1 MTKDIVQAERARI
14 ALGIQALH
22 ERWKPHPAQ
31 IQVGAPLIRGE
42 TKDVFAQ
49 CGRNFGK
56 TELVSYLLWRYAW
69 TFPNSENYYFAP
81 YMTQAREILWAS
93 RRVQTFGPADWIEG
107 DPNNTEM
114 RITFKNGSFIKLAG
128 SDNVDSYRGVK
139 PKGLTVLDE
148 FKDFRPEFLE
158 AYDPNRAAFD
168 SPMMIIGT
176 PPEFENQ
183 FTALA
188 KQYAGDPNKRYFKLP
203 TSSNPHISPDW
214 LAKKKAELYQLGE
227 GDKWERE
234 YMAEFV
240 TGGASS
246 IFPMLK
252 RSMVM
257 PHDQLIGRI
266 WRDRKKLEWILWA
279 DPAGA
284 SCFAVLFAAI
294 NPYTREVYCLDEI
307 YETTQPEM
315 TVGKI
320 WPRIK
325 AIRDDLWDEDWRQGY
340 DEASTWFANEVLDL
354 FNEGLEPTQK
364 MRSDKLTG
372 LSLIKDALL
381 QGKLFISSRCPKLY
395 WELERYRKDASGK
408 IPKKDDHLID
418 CLRYLLDASHYS
430 LKTEREVILAPDEMK
445 RGERFRDD
453 FPDLFNSD
461 FPLG

>member
-1 MTKDIVQAERARI
+1 MHPEIERI
-14 ALGIQALH
+14 AAGIEALH
-22 ERWKPHPAQ
+22 QRWTPHHAQ
-31 IQVGAPLIRGE
+31 IAIGRPLLRGE

-56 TELVSYLLWRYAW
+56 TELVSYLLWRFAW
-69 TFPNSENYYFAP
+69 TYSNSENYYFAP

-93 RRVQTFGPADWIEG
+93 RRVQTFGPTEWIEG
-107 DPNNTEM
+107 QPNNTEM

-183 FTALA
+183 FTNLA
-188 KQYAGDPNKRYFKLP
+188 KIYESDPNKRFFQMP
-203 TSSNPHISPDW
+203 TSVNPHINREW
-214 LAKKKAELYQLGE
+214 LEKKKAELYALGE

-234 YMAEFV
+234 YEAKFV
-240 TGGASS
+240 TGGASA
-246 IFPMLK
+246 IFPMLSRK
-252 RSMVM
+252 SMIT
-257 PHDQLIGRI
+257 HDQMIGRL
-266 WRDRKKLEWILWA
+266 WKDRKKLEWILWA

-284 SCFAVLFAAI
+284 SCFAVLFVAI
-294 NPYTREVYCLDEI
+294 NPYTKEIFCLDEI
-307 YETTQPEM
+307 YETTQVEM
-315 TVGKI
+315 TVSKI
-320 WPRIK
+320 WRRIK
-325 AIRDDLWDEDWRQGY
+325 DIRDDLNEECEWRQGY
-340 DEASTWFANEVLDL
+340 DEASTWFANEVFDL

-372 LSLIKDALL
+372 LSMIKDALL
-381 QGKLFISSRCPKLY
+381 QGKLILSDRCQKLY

-418 CLRYLLDASHYS
+418 CLRYIMDSGNYS
-430 LKTEREVILAPDEMK
+430 VKQEREMIKEADEMK
-445 RGERFRDD
+445 RGTRIEDD

-461 FPLG
+461 FDLE